1 MVRFNSRTPCGVR
14 LRMRHRH
21 ADQPSFNS
29 RTPCGVRPGCHCNT
43 WHPLTV
49 SIHAPRAGCD
59 FNIRYN
65 ASNNWVSIHAPRA
78 GCDDSAFGYVPRYD
92 VSIHAPRAGCDTV
105 IVLLPSIS
113 SCFNSRTPCGVRHLS
128 TLLSSSA
135 KLFQFTHPVRGAT
148 AELRKYIG
156 DVMFQFTHPVRGA
169 TTMPAYSC
177 LTTGVSIH
185 APRAGCDAHIAPISA
200 TQDAFQFTHPVRG
213 ATPQTAQWRVRNTG
227 FNSRTPCGVRHAS
240 HLSRRISWRSFN
252 SRTPCGVRR
261 TP

>member
-1 MVRFNSRTPCGVR
+1 MRWGRGRLYCPRFNSRTPCGVR
-14 LRMRHRH
+14 PLRS
-21 ADQPSFNS
+21 AS
-29 RTPCGVRPGCHCNT
+29 RSR
-43 WHPLTV
+43 
-49 SIHAPRAGCD
+49 
-59 FNIRYN
+59 
-65 ASNNWVSIHAPRA
+65 
-78 GCDDSAFGYVPRYD
+78 
-92 VSIHAPRAGCDTV
+92 
-105 IVLLPSIS
+105 
-113 SCFNSRTPCGVRHLS
+113 SCSFNSRTPCGVRHLS